1 MSVDA
6 NTTTNNNNNNNKN
19 GSSSISLSSVPDAIW
34 DAYLEEVYT
43 YLGVVENRLFSEGL
57 HVLGRAPDGPQMRSY
72 LSAYFENQE
81 QDSNSSNSSNSSD
94 SSNSSSN
101 SSSSS
106 SSQGLG
112 LGLPEPLPAW
122 LEQIADAASDEDAQ
136 RVLRR
141 EQVSHI
147 TRTYISSTPQNTYH
161 RTLTSSNPNVI

>member
-6 NTTTNNNNNNNKN
+6 NTTTTTNNNNNKN
-19 GSSSISLSSVPDAIW
+19 GSSSISISLSSVPDAIW

-81 QDSNSSNSSNSSD
+81 QDSNSSD
-94 SSNSSSN
+94 SSNSSN
-101 SSSSS
+101 SS

-112 LGLPEPLPAW
+112 LWLPEPLPAW

-141 EQVSHI
+141 EQVSIPEHPASNPYNPNLYIINPPKHI
-147 TRTYISSTPQNTYH
+147 
-161 RTLTSSNPNVI
+161 SSNPNVI